1 MSDFGKLLTAVITPF
16 DNNGVLSTDTL
27 WRLCRKL
34 VHEKSDGL
42 VLSGTT
48 GESPNL
54 SKDDREII
62 YSTAKDSVGDKVN
75 IIAGTGTYST
85 KESIEYTKMANDLGV
100 DGIMIITPYYSK
112 PSQLGIMKHFEEISK
127 NTELPIMAY
136 NIPGRTATLIEIDTL
151 EKLVDEVGI
160 HSIKDAVGDLA
171 FTKTEFEV
179 LKDKVDIY
187 SGNDSETIEFL
198 KMGGKGVVSVASHI
212 VGNEIYN
219 LINFVANNEIKL
231 AESLHSQ
238 LLPMFDLLFEEPS
251 PGPIKYLLTE
261 TWEDVG
267 APLMPIT
274 NVSADLGFKLLD
286 NFQKIKN
293 N

>member
-1 MSDFGKLLTAVITPF
+1 MSDFGKLLTAVVTPF

-100 DGIMIITPYYSK
+100 DGIMIVTPYYSK

-151 EKLVDEVGI
+151 EKLVDDVGI
-160 HSIKDAVGDLA
+160 HSIKDAVGDLS

-219 LINFVANNEIKL
+219 LINFVANNDIKL

-274 NVSADLGFKLLD
+274 NVSTNLGSKLLD

>member
-1 MSDFGKLLTAVITPF
+1 MSDFGKLLTAVVTPF

-100 DGIMIITPYYSK
+100 DGIMIVTPYYSK
-112 PSQLGIMKHFEEISK
+112 PSQLGIIKHFEEISK

-274 NVSADLGFKLLD
+274 NVSSDLGSKLLD